1 MTTEAMIKELT
12 SMQKDITELKRGLGI
27 SFTRY
32 NKLNYR
38 VNHLKRVLGI
48 ELRKAEAAKQQQQ
61 VNNTKPTETTQQT
74 LKFE

>member
-1 MTTEAMIKELT
+1 
-12 SMQKDITELKRGLGI
+12 MQKDITELKRGLGI

>member
-27 SFTRY
+27 AFTRY

-38 VNHLKRVLGI
+38 VNHLKRMLGI
-48 ELRKAEAAKQQQQ
+48 ELRKAEAAKQQQPISAG
-61 VNNTKPTETTQQT
+61 TKPSNQQT
-74 LKFE
+74 INFN